1 MAETKA
7 SGNNTRFPDDYSLTK
22 LLLITP
28 KNTIDIRSMMV
39 EVSYFEDIF
48 RGSVTGEIL
57 ISDSISMIDRLGLC
71 GGEFL
76 NLVFKKAAGEV
87 SKIFRIYRVSERVLQ
102 KQELEVYTLH
112 FCSEEFF
119 YSEQK
124 KISKSYKGKKISE
137 IANDVL
143 SKELLI
149 QNNYINIHETKG
161 LYDLIVPYK
170 SPFEA
175 LQWLT
180 NYALAD
186 TYSGADFMFFENS
199 GGFNFVSL
207 QKLYTQAA
215 YDSYKYDIKNIGDLG
230 NDSELQRDFKG
241 FKSYTYLDTFDTLY
255 GTVNGAFASKTLS
268 IDPTT
273 RRFFET
279 NFDYNK
285 DYYFKNV
292 QLNNSRIINNTP
304 NREKKRMN
312 EMYDS
317 TYKVVVSNKGQV
329 KAKGIAE
336 EPWSVQNDVAVETFV
351 PYRTAQMS
359 LSHYTRLKVVLSG
372 DPNLSVGRIIKVTLP
387 SSASKSDGVG
397 YNEGE
402 IDYYHSGRYLISAV
416 RHMIKADL
424 RYECVLEV
432 VKDSLGIDLPNW
444 NNPGIQ
450 NIVNGVTRG

>member
-7 SGNNTRFPDDYSLTK
+7 GGNNTRFPDDYSLTK
-22 LLLITP
+22 LFLVTP
-28 KNTIDIRSMMV
+28 KNTVDIRSMMV
-39 EVSYFEDIF
+39 EISYYEDIF

-76 NLVFKKAAGEV
+76 NLIFKKGAGEV
-87 SKIFRIYRVSERVLQ
+87 SKIFRIYRVSERILQ

-124 KISKSYKGKKISE
+124 KISKAYKGKRISE
-137 IANDVL
+137 IATDVL

-149 QNNYINIHETKG
+149 QNKYINIHETKG

-170 SPFEA
+170 SPFET

-230 NDSELQRDFKG
+230 SDSELQRDFKG

-268 IDPTT
+268 VDPTT

-285 DYYFKNV
+285 DYYLKNV
-292 QLNNSRIINNTP
+292 QLNDSRVINNTP
-304 NREKKRMN
+304 NREKKLMN

-317 TYKVVVSNKGQV
+317 TYKVVVSNREQV
-329 KAKGIAE
+329 KAKGISG
-336 EPWSVQNDVAVETFV
+336 EPWAVQNDNATETYV

-372 DPNLSVGRIIKVTLP
+372 DPNLSVGKIIKVTLP

-432 VKDSLGIDLPNW
+432 VKDSLGTGLPNW
-444 NNPGIQ
+444 NNPDIQ